1 MSGLLLNAFRAL
13 GPGATRRE
21 IASVAAALRN
31 SGDEEVEGLLG
42 DCEGWER
49 LEAIADEGGAYGL
62 VALDLVMAFRN
73 PEGFAKL
80 VRDQDEHLS
89 TGQVD

>member
-1 MSGLLLNAFRAL
+1 VSGLLLNAFRAL

-31 SGDEEVEGLLG
+31 SGDEEVEGLL
-42 DCEGWER
+42 DDWEGWER
-49 LEAIADEGGAYGL
+49 LEAIADEGAYGF
-62 VALDLVMAFRN
+62 ALDLVMAFRN
-73 PEGFAKL
+73 PEGFAEL